1 METMISLMQ
10 WLITGIGFTTVAV
23 VVARSLS
30 KEDSPLVSL
39 LKPVQTVAIK
49 VAGFAVVTYVILVT
63 YYMSL
68 GILSIQTIGMYVACC
83 GILYSL
89 FKDMSMQSSL
99 LSDMQDVVVHKAAK
113 LQSSLAAQAEEAR
126 KSKAPRDRGG
136 A

>member
-68 GILSIQTIGMYVACC
+68 GILSIQTIGSIPTHQHNTVDTSTAQN
-83 GILYSL
+83 
-89 FKDMSMQSSL
+89 FKL
-99 LSDMQDVVVHKAAK
+99 T
-113 LQSSLAAQAEEAR
+113 LQQRFTGKFHHALWFIVSVWT
-126 KSKAPRDRGG
+126 
-136 A
+136 